1 MLNNYTLRNGND
13 GDNVNCKGND
23 NDVNDNFRADHDHSN
38 RRFAYNSGF
47 ISSVNCSDEDKDQWK
62 GKRRKTKNCDLNS
75 GKYNNDNYWRKYL
88 PASIIA
94 KLPAQTDA
102 KDDEPVKK
110 RKKNRDVKH
119 KTAAMIF
126 IAGQK

>member
-1 MLNNYTLRNGND
+1 M
-13 GDNVNCKGND
+13 K
-23 NDVNDNFRADHDHSN
+23 
-38 RRFAYNSGF
+38 
-47 ISSVNCSDEDKDQWK
+47 
-62 GKRRKTKNCDLNS
+62 RKTKKIKNCELNS

-119 KTAAMIF
+119 NTAAMIF